1 VAQKK
6 TSCKRKEKK
15 AFVFSLVFE
24 EVMKKKI
31 SLISVFHLSVFLIQ
45 ILICHAYLFKTSS
58 IKSLNIENDAE
69 NENILGK
76 ILVNCIKNLSNHT
89 ETSQND
95 LEMVSWLIDIF
106 KMKMNKRIRDEREEN
121 TVYWHLR
128 QG

>member
-1 VAQKK
+1 
-6 TSCKRKEKK
+6 
-15 AFVFSLVFE
+15 
-24 EVMKKKI
+24 M
-31 SLISVFHLSVFLIQ
+31 SLISVFHLSVFFIQ
-45 ILICHAYLFKTSS
+45 ILICHASLFEKPS

-76 ILVNCIKNLSNHT
+76 ILVNCIKNLSIHT